1 MTQNKLVGFCY
12 LFIIGIALA
21 MAFPAGPGWVAP
33 AWWATGLLAVVAV
46 AVLALLRQKR
56 PPTEDLSP
64 WGEEFRFDWWHAAAW
79 AALGAL
85 ALAFGYAR
93 YLSMIQSPDRLLGT
107 VEVGGGAAAQEWRGR
122 EMTTTSFLKLKV
134 LDDVAEETSLRIS
147 GHLEALQ
154 PLEGDAGLP
163 LMDADG
169 NWNFTQ
175 TDVEQPGDEVT
186 LAAGTKAGTE
196 ILVDQPFTRV
206 DRVETVKKGAGK
218 VRVAVYQPV
227 NTVALFARKGRN
239 VVPVRILGRIA
250 ADPWVYSF
258 KTVLSVRPDYLQ
270 YAPNGPYFKV
280 ERQTVRVTVDPEVPA
295 YGAIARSD
303 AYGYDVAV
311 AGQLIAPSGAAN
323 AGSFDQAKYLRNYNI
338 GGQMSLKG
346 AADSGSPLNVILPQ
360 GADMPREGNGLVEFS
375 LYLRDSMVRV
385 IKQTMP
391 QPNSAFLGALTL
403 GLRYGMQNTVT
414 IASDDY
420 QDGAVKPL
428 LDLGEGDADDLIA
441 DEFKA
446 SGINH
451 VLAVSGLHVTII
463 TVMFMGIFTLLKI
476 SKKVYV
482 PFVIFA
488 LTVFA
493 IITGARPSTL
503 RAVIMNSLFLL
514 TWGYMGQGVRAS
526 ALLGVPVAAFMIL
539 VQNPAM
545 AVDPSFTLSF
555 GAILSLALL
564 TQPFFDIFK
573 KFEGNN
579 FVALCGVLAVLT
591 YAFAAHWLLVATV
604 RFWVFLA
611 AVAALLFAGARWLD
625 KKGIHL
631 IGNYGFADIPV
642 GVSGF
647 IAAQFGM
654 QVGMMIPLSAY
665 YFARWPVAG
674 AYANLLAIPLVG
686 VVLQLSMLAGLIG
699 LMPGIGIYLALLLNA
714 ANWVFSTGFL
724 LIGHYFAKWFTYP
737 FVRKP
742 TLAWIFAYYAAL
754 AVFIWW
760 RPLWFRSI
768 RPKWRHWGN
777 AAKFLCIVAAC
788 AVVGGVVWGLEEQKR
803 GLAPEG
809 EAEITVMSVGYGS
822 SVLVRTPD
830 GRHVLVDTGFIQEDR
845 GRRNEA
851 ERTILPFLSGKRALR
866 LAGVV
871 VTAPGREHTDGLA
884 TVLEHCKVDTLYYPA
899 SAAPVLE
906 EGDVAKVLDDRHPG
920 RVKHALGG
928 TGLKKAVLSAG
939 DRLFECEGRD
949 GRQFY
954 IEALGPRGGDGKA
967 AATLRVVY
975 GDFAMLLCG
984 DLTMAQQKALVQE
997 CPDERLRAQVVV
1009 APAHGTAGIES
1020 VNVGMPKNYARDL
1033 EQVTGA
1039 LLKKSGAEAVVFEFG
1054 NPRPVVGEKYKLAV
1068 KLHGAAKRAAEDALP
1083 EARILATDLDG
1094 GIRIAT
1100 DGAEWTIAA
1109 QYDGDATETDAPT
1122 SLEVGW

>member
-1 MTQNKLVGFCY
+1 MTQNKFVGFCY
-12 LFIIGIALA
+12 AFIVGIAGA
-21 MAFPAGPGWVAP
+21 MAFTLGPQWVGRM
-33 AWWATGLLAVVAV
+33 WWLTALLAVATVGVFVA
-46 AVLALLRQKR
+46 LRKKR
-56 PPTEDLSP
+56 PPEENLSP
-64 WGEEFRFDWWHAAAW
+64 WGEEWHWDGWQAAAW
-79 AALGAL
+79 GMLLAT

-93 YLSMIQSPDRLLGT
+93 YLSMVQSPDKLLG
-107 VEVGGGAAAQEWRGR
+107 VARGGAAWAPKELG
-122 EMTTTSFLKLKV
+122 TTSFVKLKLLKTAEA
-134 LDDVAEETSLRIS
+134 DFTVALKGR
-147 GHLEALQ
+147 LEALR
-154 PLEGDAGLP
+154 PVVDETGKP

-169 NWNFTQ
+169 HWTFSQ
-175 TDVEQPGDEVT
+175 TDVEQRGDELT
-186 LAAGTKAGTE
+186 IEAGTPAGTE
-196 ILVDQPFTRV
+196 FMVEQPFTTV
-206 DRVETVKKGAGK
+206 DSVEIGGPGAAGAK
-218 VRVAVYQPV
+218 VAVYKPV
-227 NTVALFARKGRN
+227 NTVSLFARQGRN
-239 VVPVRILGRIA
+239 TVPVRILGRIA

-258 KTVLSVRPDYLQ
+258 KTVLSVKPDYIQ
-270 YAPNGPYFKV
+270 YVPEGPYLKV
-280 ERQTVRVTVDPEVPA
+280 ERQTVRVTANPEIGA
-295 YGAIARSD
+295 YEAIARSD

-311 AGQLIAPSGAAN
+311 TGQLTMPTGAAN

-338 GGQMSLKG
+338 GGQMNLKG
-346 AADSGSPLNVILPQ
+346 GFEGEEPLLVVVPQ
-360 GADMPREGNGLVEFS
+360 GAPAPREGNGLTEFA

-420 QDGAVKPL
+420 QDGVVKPL
-428 LDLGEGDADDLIA
+428 LDLDDDSDMLIA
-441 DEFKA
+441 DEFRA

-488 LTVFA
+488 LTIFA

-526 ALLGVPVAAFMIL
+526 ALLGVPVAAFIIL

-545 AVDPSFTLSF
+545 TVDPSFTLSF

-591 YAFAAHWLLVATV
+591 YAFAAHWLLVTTW
-604 RFWVFLA
+604 RFWLMLA
-611 AVAALLFAGARWLD
+611 VVAAALFGGARWLD
-625 KKGIHL
+625 KKDIHL
-631 IGNYGFADIPV
+631 IGKYGFADIPV

-699 LMPGIGIYLALLLNA
+699 LIPGIGIYLALLLNA
-714 ANWVFSTGFL
+714 ANWIFSTGFL
-724 LIGHYFAKWFTYP
+724 YIGHFFSKWFTYP
-737 FVRKP
+737 FVGKP

-760 RPLWFRSI
+760 RPLWYRGL
-768 RPKWRHWGN
+768 RPKWRHWGG
-777 AAKFLCIVAAC
+777 AAKFVACVAAL
-788 AVVGGVVWGLEEQKR
+788 AVVGGVAWGLGEQR
-803 GLAPEG
+803 RALAPEG
-809 EAEITVMSVGYGS
+809 ETEITVLSVGYGS
-822 SVLVRTPD
+822 AILVRTPD
-830 GRHVLVDTGFIQEDR
+830 NRNILVDTGFVQTDR

-851 ERTILPFLSGKRALR
+851 DRTILPFLSAKNALD
-866 LAGVV
+866 LDALVITSG
-871 VTAPGREHTDGLA
+871 ADEHTDGLA
-884 TVLEHCKVDTLYYPA
+884 TVLEHCAVETLYYPA

-906 EGDVAKVLDDRHPG
+906 EGPVAKILRDRAN
-920 RVKHALGG
+920 RFKHGWAG
-928 TGLKKAVLSAG
+928 TGTRPVLISAG
-939 DRLFECEGRD
+939 DRLFEETGAD
-949 GRQFY
+949 GKRFL

-967 AATLRVVY
+967 PATLRIVH
-975 GDFAMLLCG
+975 GDFAMLVCG
-984 DLTMAQQKALVQE
+984 DLTMPQQSALLQD
-997 CPDERLRAQVVV
+997 CTDEQLRAQVVV
-1009 APAHGTAGIES
+1009 APNHGTTGLET
-1020 VNVGMPKNYARDL
+1020 VNVGMPKNYDRNLA
-1033 EQVTGA
+1033 QITGA
-1039 LLKKSGAEAVVFEFG
+1039 LFKHAGAEAVIFEFG

-1083 EARILATDLDG
+1083 EARILATDIDG
-1094 GIRIAT
+1094 AIRVVT
-1100 DGAEWTIAA
+1100 DGTAWDLSA
-1109 QYDGDATETDAPT
+1109 QFDGADEDADAV
-1122 SLEVGW
+1122 SSAEVGW

>member
-1 MTQNKLVGFCY
+1 

-21 MAFPAGPGWVAP
+21 MAFPAGPAWVAP
-33 AWWATGLLAVVAV
+33 AWWGTAALGAASV
-46 AVLALLRQKR
+46 AVLVLLRKHR

-64 WGEEFRFDWWHAAAW
+64 WGEEFRFDKWHAAAW
-79 AALGAL
+79 VVLAATAL
-85 ALAFGYAR
+85 VFGYAR

-107 VEVGGGAAAQEWRGR
+107 ADLSAAREWKGR

-147 GHLEALQ
+147 GELEALR
-154 PLEGDAGLP
+154 PMLDGSGVP
-163 LMDADG
+163 LMDENG
-169 NWNFTQ
+169 NWNFEQ
-175 TDVEQPGDEVT
+175 TDTDQESEEIT
-186 LAAGTKAGTE
+186 LAAGTRAGTE
-196 ILVDQPFTRV
+196 ILIDQPFTRV
-206 DRVETVKKGAGK
+206 EKVETVKAPKGR

-227 NTVALFARKGRN
+227 NTVALFARRGRN
-239 VVPVRILGRIA
+239 TVPVKILGKIA

-258 KTVLSVRPDYLQ
+258 KTVLSVAPDYLQ
-270 YAPNGPYFKV
+270 YRPGGTYLKV

-295 YGAIARSD
+295 YASIARSD

-311 AGQLIAPSGAAN
+311 SGQLIAPNGAAN

-346 AADSGSPLNVILPQ
+346 GGEGGMPLDIVIPQ
-360 GADMPREGNGLVEFS
+360 GSELPREGNGLVEFS

-428 LDLGEGDADDLIA
+428 LDLGEGDNDDLIA
-441 DEFKA
+441 DEFRA

-591 YAFAAHWLLVATV
+591 YAFAAHWLLVATL

-611 AVAALLFAGARWLD
+611 VVAAGLFAGARWLD
-625 KKGIHL
+625 KKNIHL
-631 IGNYGFADIPV
+631 IGNFGFADIPV

-699 LMPGIGIYLALLLNA
+699 LIPGIGIYVALLLNA

-724 LIGHYFAKWFTYP
+724 YIGHYFAKWFTYP

-760 RPLWFRSI
+760 RPLWFRTL

-777 AAKFLCIVAAC
+777 AMKFLCIVAAC

-809 EAEITVMSVGYGS
+809 VAEINVLSVGYGS
-822 SVLVRTPD
+822 AVLLRTPD
-830 GRHVLVDTGFIQEDR
+830 GRFVLVDTGFVQTDR

-851 ERTILPFLSGKRALR
+851 DRTILPFMSANRALR
-866 LAGVV
+866 LDGVV
-871 VTAPGREHTDGLA
+871 VTGPGREHTDGLA
-884 TVLEHCKVDTLYYPA
+884 TVLEHCKIDTLYYPA

-906 EGDVAKVLDDRHPG
+906 EGEVADVLRERDAS

-928 TGLKKAVLSAG
+928 TGLKKAMISAG
-939 DRLFECEGRD
+939 DRLFESEGPD
-949 GRQFY
+949 GKLFY
-954 IEALGPRGGDGKA
+954 VEVLGPRGGDGQA
-967 AATLRVVY
+967 PATLRVVY

-984 DLTMAQQKALVQE
+984 DLTMDQQQALLRE
-997 CPDERLRAQVVV
+997 CADGQLRAQVVT
-1009 APAHGTAGIES
+1009 APAHGTAGLER
-1020 VNVGMPKNYARDL
+1020 VNAGMPKNYARDL

-1039 LLKKSGAEAVVFEFG
+1039 LLKKTGAEAVVFEFG
-1054 NPRPVVGEKYKLAV
+1054 NPRPACGEKYKLAV

-1083 EARILATDLDG
+1083 EARIMATDLDG
-1094 GIRIAT
+1094 GVRIAT
-1100 DGAEWTIAA
+1100 DGKDWTLSA
-1109 QYDGDATETDAPT
+1109 QFDGDGSDTDAPT